1 LDRADPSSVR
11 KGRAAMSGILS
22 NVERLKALYDPNY
35 VRRVD
40 ALDGAPV
47 QVCLESR
54 MLNEAA
60 GTGVET
66 YARMLAACLPAA
78 GASPL
83 LLDDGPNG
91 ARSRARLGRWF
102 SAARSN
108 ARVAAA
114 GRSSV
119 EEIPAQWVVRDVFRE
134 AQVFFNLHGR
144 SLPVEIARPP
154 QVMHWTYPL
163 PLYVVGTK
171 NLYTIHD
178 LIPLTQPQL
187 TTINATRHTNILNDI
202 VSHAH
207 GLVTVSET
215 VRAEVIARFSLPASR
230 VTNTFQSVDAPLQV
244 DPSLPSGLRAGRYF
258 FFCGRI
264 EARKNLEQ
272 VARAHAESGASMP
285 LVIVVPEVAGEERLE
300 AFLRAQTGVVRLP
313 WVPRPELLSMM
324 RRARALLFLSLA
336 EGFGLPVAEAMTLG
350 CPVLCSNRGA
360 VAEVAG
366 EAAILVDPEQRH
378 EIAAA
383 IARLEKDDRLC
394 GRLRAAGF
402 ARGRMFTQDVYA
414 RRLRALYANALVG
427 ESLTGERVYQ

>member
-1 LDRADPSSVR
+1 
-11 KGRAAMSGILS
+11 MSGTLS
-22 NVERLKALYDPNY
+22 NIERLKALYDPNY

-54 MLNEAA
+54 MLNETA
-60 GTGVET
+60 GTGVAT

-83 LLDDGPNG
+83 LLDDDSNS
-91 ARSRARLGRWF
+91 ARSRARLSRWI
-102 SAARSN
+102 SAARTSS
-108 ARVAAA
+108 RVAAA
-114 GRSSV
+114 GHSSA
-119 EEIPAQWVVRDVFRE
+119 EEIPAQWIVRDVFRE

-154 QVMHWTYPL
+154 EVMHWTYPL
-163 PLYVVGTK
+163 PLYVTGTK

-178 LIPLTQPQL
+178 LIPLTHPQL
-187 TTINATRHTNILNDI
+187 TGINSARHANILRDI
-202 VSHAH
+202 VTHAH
-207 GLVTVSET
+207 GIVTVSET
-215 VRAEVIARFSLPASR
+215 VRAQVIERFSVPASR
-230 VTNTFQSVDAPLQV
+230 VTNTFQGVDAPLQA
-244 DPSLPSGLRAGRYF
+244 DPNLPPGLRSGRYF

-264 EARKNLEQ
+264 ESRKNLERLAQ
-272 VARAHAESGASMP
+272 AHAESGTSMP
-285 LVIVVPEVAGEERLE
+285 LVIVGPEVAGEERLE
-300 AFLRAQTGVVRLP
+300 AFLRAQAGVLRLA

-324 RRARALLFLSLA
+324 RRARALLFPSLA

-350 CPVLCSNRGA
+350 CPVLGSNRGA

-366 EAAILVDPEQRH
+366 EAAILVDPEQPH

-383 IARLEKDDRLC
+383 IARLDKDDRLC

-402 ARGRMFTQDVYA
+402 ARGRMFTQEVYA
-414 RRLRALYANALVG
+414 RRLRALYANALAG
-427 ESLTGERVYQ
+427 GPLTDERVHQ